1 MTVHTFGTFEA
12 KNKLSELLDK
22 VEQGEEVVITRHG
35 KPVAK
40 LVPATEGDLERKR
53 KAQEAIEWMRE
64 NRGENNLDGDSIKGL
79 IEEGRRF

>member
-12 KNKLSELLDK
+12 KNKLSELLDM
-22 VEQGEEVVITRHG
+22 VERGAEVVITRHG

-40 LVPATEGDLERKR
+40 LVPAMEDDLERKR
-53 KAQEAIEWMRE
+53 RAREAIEWMRK

-79 IEEGRRF
+79 IEEGRRY